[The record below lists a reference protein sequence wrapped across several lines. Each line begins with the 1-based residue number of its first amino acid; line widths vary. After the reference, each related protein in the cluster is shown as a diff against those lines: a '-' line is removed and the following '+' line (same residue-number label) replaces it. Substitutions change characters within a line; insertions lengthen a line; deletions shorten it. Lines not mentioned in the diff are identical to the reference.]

1 MSVSMT
7 MPILIV
13 DDYNTM
19 IRILRNLLRQLGFS
33 NIDEA
38 NDGAAAL
45 VKMRSKDYALVISDA
60 SMTPMTGV
68 ELLQRVR
75 ADVRLSA
82 TPFVMVANDNNE
94 GQDAARRGGTESYIV
109 KPFNAQSL
117 KTKLVP
123 VIGAF

>member
-19 IRILRNLLRQLGFS
+19 IRIMRNLLRQLGFT

-45 VKMRSKDYALVISDA
+45 AKMRNKDYALVISD
-60 SMTPMTGV
+60 SHMRPMTGM
-68 ELLQRVR
+68 EFLKRVR
-75 ADVRLSA
+75 AEERIA
-82 TPFVMVANDNNE
+82 RTPFVMVANDNAE
-94 GQDAARRGGTESYIV
+94 GAEAAGASSFIV
-109 KPFNAQSL
+109 KPFSAQAL
-117 KTKLVP
+117 KSTLVP